1 MDFTKYPN
9 REYQLDWIRFY
20 LECKSELNG
29 QSTSDV
35 TDTDVEDFYV
45 NTNKIALVSLA
56 QVAYLI
62 SLIPI
67 FPLKAWNLCKKYFVK
82 KSHFNM

>member
-45 NTNKIALVSLA
+45 KTNKIALVSL
-56 QVAYLI
+56 V
-62 SLIPI
+62 
-67 FPLKAWNLCKKYFVK
+67 
-82 KSHFNM
+82 

>member
-45 NTNKIALVSLA
+45 KTNKIALVSLV
-56 QVAYLI
+56 QVVNFI
-62 SLIPI
+62 SLVPI
-67 FPLKAWNLCKKYFVK
+67 SPVKAWNLQKVIREKVK
-82 KSHFNM
+82 L